1 MSKNVGE
8 DLISRSALREKISSY
23 VGVWDDDGEFMVG
36 MAAVLRGIDSAPAVD
51 APKWI
56 SVKDKFPEDVLADK
70 DTKVIHCLV
79 ALEPPRSQPNRKTL
93 VTKAQRQWNSWIK
106 RWEWGRVSGV
116 IYWMPLPEPPKEV

>member
-1 MSKNVGE
+1 MNG
-8 DLISRSALREKISSY
+8 DLISRSALLRRVPVNRNDTGKTT
-23 VGVWDDDGEFMVG
+23 WDWCILY
-36 MAAVLRGIDSAPAVD
+36 MADIIKTIPAVD

-56 SVKDKFPEDVLADK
+56 SVEDKFPEDVLADK

-79 ALEPPRSQPNRKTL
+79 ALEPPRSQPNRKPL

-116 IYWMPLPEPPKEV
+116 IYWMPLPEPPKEG

>member
-1 MSKNVGE
+1 MNN
-8 DLISRSALREKISSY
+8 DLISRDALLEGFQFR
-23 VGVWDDDGEFMVG
+23 
-36 MAAVLRGIDSAPAVD
+36 LPIDSERREVIARCVEIARGLINDAPAVD

-56 SVKDKFPEDVLADK
+56 SVEDKFPEDVLADK

-79 ALEPPRSQPNRKTL
+79 ALEPPRSQPNRKPL

-116 IYWMPLPEPPKEV
+116 IYWMPLPEPPKEG